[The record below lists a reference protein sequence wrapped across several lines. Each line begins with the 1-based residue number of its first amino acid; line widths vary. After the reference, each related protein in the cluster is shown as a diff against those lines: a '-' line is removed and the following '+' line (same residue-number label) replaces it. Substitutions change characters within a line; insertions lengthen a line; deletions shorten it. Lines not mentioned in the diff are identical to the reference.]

1 LEILQNEPWTAAEV
15 AYKTGF
21 GSPTYF
27 NKCFHDYFGYAPGK
41 VIKGESNNGGQDSL
55 VQGSVNIKSGKTKKK
70 AFVFTLPGILI
81 FAVLLSLAGFLVF
94 KRTQKSEW
102 PNNLYTKN
110 GRISIAVMPFLN
122 MTRDT
127 TWDVWQDGI
136 QQDLISYLSNN
147 KELKVRQKET
157 IKTILLAEGVPQYA
171 SISPE
176 IASTISKK
184 LHANIFIY
192 GNIQKS
198 GSKLRLNAQ
207 IILTKTKDVLQSFEI
222 NGPYK
227 EDIIIDITDSLREKI
242 TNYLLISKLL
252 KEYPEY
258 QHLPVL
264 EKSLPIARRWGKDY
278 LKSQVYWFYG
288 YLGYAYHKTGLY
300 RKEKR
305 LYNDADQ

>member
-1 LEILQNEPWTAAEV
+1 
-15 AYKTGF
+15 
-21 GSPTYF
+21 
-27 NKCFHDYFGYAPGK
+27 
-41 VIKGESNNGGQDSL
+41 
-55 VQGSVNIKSGKTKKK
+55 
-70 AFVFTLPGILI
+70 
-81 FAVLLSLAGFLVF
+81 
-94 KRTQKSEW
+94 
-102 PNNLYTKN
+102 
-110 GRISIAVMPFLN
+110 

-136 QQDLISYLSNN
+136 QQDLISYLSNC

-157 IKTILLAEGVPQYA
+157 IKTIILAEGVPKYA

-264 EKSLPIARRWGKDY
+264 EKSLAIARRWGKNY